1 MILENVDVVND
12 ISKED
17 FQKNYFKKQKPLL
30 IKNFASR
37 WDAFDKW
44 NLAYIREKAGDQEV
58 PCMII
63 NPLMQRKVLML
74 R

>member
-17 FQKNYFKKQKPLL
+17 FQENYFKKKKPLL
-30 IKNFASR
+30 IKNYASR

-44 NLAYIREKAGDQEV
+44 E
-58 PCMII
+58 
-63 NPLMQRKVLML
+63 
-74 R
+74 

>member
-1 MILENVDVVND
+1 MILENVDIVND

-44 NLAYIREKAGDQEV
+44 NLAHIKEKA
-58 PCMII
+58 
-63 NPLMQRKVLML
+63 
-74 R
+74 